1 MWHVLL
7 DAAAF
12 IPTNPL
18 NLTKYPAS
26 FVVMSFY
33 KLFGWPTGIGA
44 LLIRNDLGTMLKKPY
59 FAGGSV
65 VTVGVDSDFI

>member
-1 MWHVLL
+1 ML

-18 NLTKYPAS
+18 NLSKYPAS
-26 FVVMSFY
+26 FVSMSFY
-33 KLFGWPTGIGA
+33 KLFGYPTGIGA
-44 LLIRNDLGTMLKKPY
+44 LLIRNDLGGMLEKRS

-65 VTVGVDSDFI
+65 VTAGVDNDFV